1 MTADPQDRRELAE
14 RLLPCP
20 FCGSPAKRAP
30 SNDTDPD
37 ASPPFIGCGL
47 CDVWF
52 DDAASWNRRQQGE
65 GREPDG
71 WVLLTDAGRPVT
83 VDNTTLWGG
92 RERAERAA
100 TPDLRLVPVYFGA
113 APTLEPTAWD
123 LRTAQ
128 TCDQG
133 HACRCEL
140 AGGQIVM
147 SGACCVHGDRE
158 CSPTPEPEHPR
169 DEARRRGPLPPEWFG
184 GLGDKTD

>member
-52 DDAASWNRRQQGE
+52 DDAASWNRRQPSE

-71 WVLLTDAGRPVT
+71 WMQASDIAAWRARKA
-83 VDNTTLWGG
+83 TLVHM
-92 RERAERAA
+92 AESPRFEGQEM
-100 TPDLRLVPVYFGA
+100 VPVYFGA
-113 APTLEPTAWD
+113 A
-123 LRTAQ
+123 
-128 TCDQG
+128 
-133 HACRCEL
+133 
-140 AGGQIVM
+140 
-147 SGACCVHGDRE
+147 
-158 CSPTPEPEHPR
+158 PTPEPEHPR